1 MAESLSQNQKIEYHL
16 QKMGSIT
23 ALEAW
28 DSYVSGAFRVG
39 SKTFARRVYTFDQK
53 PSSIYRSNAMS
64 VISLRKSRPAIS
76 CAFVDHQKLRRDRGD
91 PFWGR
96 FCFGGCNESFRFI

>member
-1 MAESLSQNQKIEYHL
+1 MAEGLSQNQKIEYHL

-28 DSYVSGAFRVG
+28 DSYRSGAFRVG

-64 VISLRKSRPAIS
+64 VISLRKSCPAIS
-76 CAFVDHQKLRRDRGD
+76 CAFCRSSKIKERQRRPLLGSLL
-91 PFWGR
+91 FWGMQ
-96 FCFGGCNESFRFI
+96 